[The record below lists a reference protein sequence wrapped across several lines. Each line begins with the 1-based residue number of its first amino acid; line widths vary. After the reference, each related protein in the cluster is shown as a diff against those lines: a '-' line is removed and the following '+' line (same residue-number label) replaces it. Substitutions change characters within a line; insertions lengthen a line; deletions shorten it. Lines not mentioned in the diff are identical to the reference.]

1 MSIIEIKNLHFR
13 YQSKTPI
20 LENLSLS
27 VPKGSIYGFL
37 GSNGAGKSTTI
48 RNMLGL
54 LKPQSGSIN
63 LFDKELKKS
72 IPSILSRVG
81 ALIESPSLYP
91 HLNGIDNL
99 KIACKY
105 QKASYTNIENILK
118 RVGLADQKNKKV
130 KHYSMGMK
138 QRLGLGFALIHDP
151 ELLILDEPTNGLDP
165 NGINEMRQTLF
176 QLRDEGK
183 TILLS
188 SHILAEIEKIA
199 SHVGIIKDGAMVFE
213 GSLNELE
220 KIKSQGARLLLSVD
234 DPKKAKQCLD
244 GQYDIKIMAE
254 EDHLEIAIDDV
265 EYIPSIIHELVN
277 QKIQVYEARQVKTD
291 LEQMFLSITNN

>member
-1 MSIIEIKNLHFR
+1 MSIIEVKNIHFR
-13 YQSKTPI
+13 YQSKAPI

-54 LKPQSGSIN
+54 LKPQSGTVC
-63 LFDKELKKS
+63 LFGKELRKS
-72 IPSILSRVG
+72 MPSIFTQVG

-105 QKASYTNIENILK
+105 QRINYGNIDNILQQ
-118 RVGLADQKNKKV
+118 VGLFDQKKKKV
-130 KHYSMGMK
+130 RHYSMGMK
-138 QRLGLGFALIHDP
+138 QRLGLGLALIHDP
-151 ELLILDEPTNGLDP
+151 KLLILDEPTNGLDP

-176 QLRDEGK
+176 QLQEEGK

-199 SHVGIIKDGAMVFE
+199 SHVGILKGGNMAFE
-213 GSLNELE
+213 GSLSELE
-220 KIKSQGARLLLSVD
+220 KIKSQNTHLLLNVD
-234 DPKKAKQCLD
+234 DPIKAKQSLKD
-244 GQYDIKIMAE
+244 KFKIEMTEERLLEITVDEIKHIPEIIQVLTNHAIKI
-254 EDHLEIAIDDV
+254 
-265 EYIPSIIHELVN
+265 
-277 QKIQVYEARQVKTD
+277 YEAKQVKTD
-291 LEQMFLSITNN
+291 LEQMFLSITDK